1 MPGSGGTRIATH
13 REAPAAGIGHT
24 GRVESGQVPGPAQ
37 QLASDADRE
46 AAVSRLAEAASAG
59 VLTPDELDERVE
71 RALSARRLGDLA
83 RLLADL
89 PPEPGAGRAGRRGRP
104 WWRQAGFDYDASAYV
119 LTNAMLV
126 AIWAATGHGPFWP
139 LYPIGGWAIG
149 LGAHGVAATRVAARR
164 TRGATRHRAPGDS
177 AVTRGG
183 AAGLAQGAGSPV
195 PDRSGSGA
203 GASSGAAAGGAP
215 SDRGRGRRRQPGLA
229 LDLRLPGLSGEV
241 RLPGVGGDAPR
252 PGVGDDAPRPG
263 LAVGLRLP
271 GLSGEVRL
279 PGLGSA
285 RRPAGRATT
294 HHAGSPGSRQPA
306 DAGDRS
312 DGGDPSGGAG
322 RLDGGG
328 RFDGGDPSDGAG
340 RHGGGGGRSNG
351 GDRSAGGDRAGAGT
365 RAGGDVGPGK
375 PTGQGRT
382 RYVAVLFA
390 DIVGS
395 TPLNEALGDDAWN
408 AVRVR
413 TIAAMR
419 ACVHEHGGVD
429 VSTQGDGLLARF
441 DAPADAVRAAV
452 AMQRQA
458 GQPPAADSDPGPAG
472 TSAAGGTGEVP
483 GPAIAPSLHIGAHAG
498 PVIEDGTDLVG
509 NMVNVAAR
517 VTALAGPGQI
527 LVTEALAD
535 LVGGDVA
542 FDDLGMHAL
551 KGVSRPRHLLAVRW

>member
-13 REAPAAGIGHT
+13 REAPAAAIGHT
-24 GRVESGQVPGPAQ
+24 GRVESGQVPGPQQ

-46 AAVSRLAEAASAG
+46 AAVARLADAASVG

-89 PPEPGAGRAGRRGRP
+89 PPEPGAGRRGRP
-104 WWRQAGFDYDASAYV
+104 WWRQAGFDYHASAYV

-149 LGAHGVAATRVAARR
+149 LGVHGVAASSVASRR
-164 TRGATRHRAPGDS
+164 ARGATRRRAPGDT
-177 AVTRGG
+177 AVARGG
-183 AAGLAQGAGSPV
+183 AAGLARGTGSPGL
-195 PDRSGSGA
+195 DRSGPGA
-203 GASSGAAAGGAP
+203 GELPGAAAGRAP
-215 SDRGRGRRRQPGLA
+215 SDRGRGRRRQPGIA

-241 RLPGVGGDAPR
+241 RLPGVGGEVSR
-252 PGVGDDAPRPG
+252 PGASGEVPRPG

-279 PGLGSA
+279 PGVGSG
-285 RRPAGRATT
+285 RRPAGRGGT

-306 DAGDRS
+306 DAGERS
-312 DGGDPSGGAG
+312 D
-322 RLDGGG
+322 DGEA
-328 RFDGGDPSDGAG
+328 S
-340 RHGGGGGRSNG
+340 GGGGRLGG
-351 GDRSAGGDRAGAGT
+351 GDRSDGGDRAGAGA
-365 RAGGDVGPGK
+365 RAGGDAGPAK

-452 AMQRQA
+452 AMQRRA
-458 GQPPAADSDPGPAG
+458 GQPPAADNGPGLAG
-472 TSAAGGTGEVP
+472 TSVAGGTGEATA
-483 GPAIAPSLHIGAHAG
+483 PAVAPSLHIGAHAG

-535 LVGGDVA
+535 LVGGDVV
-542 FDDLGMHAL
+542 FDDLGMHTL